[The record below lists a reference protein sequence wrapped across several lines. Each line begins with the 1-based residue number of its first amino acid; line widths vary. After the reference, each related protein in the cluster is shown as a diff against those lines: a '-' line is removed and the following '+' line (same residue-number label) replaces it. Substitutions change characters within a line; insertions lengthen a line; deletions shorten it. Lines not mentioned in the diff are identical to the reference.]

1 MVGKYLMMV
10 LGFSLL
16 TGCGS
21 FQPVESVTRETEKVG
36 NWLEFG
42 GTVYQ
47 VPDYYS
53 TKQLD
58 KSHQIDKTYYVKDL
72 RCDDHVKRCTY

>member
-10 LGFSLL
+10 LGCSLL
-16 TGCGS
+16 AGCSS
-21 FQPVESVTRETEKVG
+21 FQPGESVTPEAEKLVE
-36 NWLEFG
+36 WLKFG